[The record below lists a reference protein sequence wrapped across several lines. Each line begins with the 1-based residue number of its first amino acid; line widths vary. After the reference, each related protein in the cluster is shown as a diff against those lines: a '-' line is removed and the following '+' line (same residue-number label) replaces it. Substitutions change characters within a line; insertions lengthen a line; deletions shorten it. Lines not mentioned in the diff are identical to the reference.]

1 MCWYNISQEKILRQL
16 VYDSKMNKSFS
27 YILFCESS
35 VHVLYS
41 FFCWSI
47 CMFSYWENESESHS
61 VMSNSLPP
69 HGLYSPW
76 NSPGQNTGVG
86 RFSLLQGI
94 FLTQGLNQSLLHYR
108 QILYQLSYQGSPK
121 VLEFDIKSEKIY
133 FLKCLEG

>member
-1 MCWYNISQEKILRQL
+1 MKSCGARFGGQEKVICPLETLHYNSGLFFKKDDEILLDCSR
-16 VYDSKMNKSFS
+16 SCIWITGSM
-27 YILFCESS
+27 
-35 VHVLYS
+35 H
-41 FFCWSI
+41 
-47 CMFSYWENESESHS
+47 ESESCS
-61 VMSNSLPP
+61 VVSNSLPP

-86 RFSLLQGI
+86 RLSLLQGI
-94 FLTQGLNQSLLHYR
+94 FLTQGLNRSLLHYR